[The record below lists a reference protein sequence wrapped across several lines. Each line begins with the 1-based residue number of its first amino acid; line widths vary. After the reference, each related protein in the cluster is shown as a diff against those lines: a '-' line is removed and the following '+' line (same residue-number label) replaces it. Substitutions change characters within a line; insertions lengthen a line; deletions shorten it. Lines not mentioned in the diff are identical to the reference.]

1 MSKLD
6 KASFREGLG
15 KIYPYL
21 DNSLKRDIVSRLCT
35 QSDFSRGVREGLGKI
50 YHYLKRE
57 LQIEIYMIAK
67 KEVTNEQYNITCF
80 LFSPDHYI
88 QPTIVIVAFYY
99 AWDAYNS
106 LR

>member
-6 KASFREGLG
+6 KASF
-15 KIYPYL
+15 
-21 DNSLKRDIVSRLCT
+21 
-35 QSDFSRGVREGLGKI
+35 REGLGKI

-88 QPTIVIVAFYY
+88 QPTIVIAAFYY

>member
-6 KASFREGLG
+6 KASYFSGGIG

-35 QSDFSRGVREGLGKI
+35 QSDFSLGVGEGLGKI

-67 KEVTNEQYNITCF
+67 KKLPI
-80 LFSPDHYI
+80 
-88 QPTIVIVAFYY
+88 
-99 AWDAYNS
+99 NS
-106 LR
+106 II